1 MIQPQVF
8 PRQMYDPNWAM
19 TQRWP
24 MSASMM
30 NPMSAMSSMLGG
42 DWSPLGLEQSL
53 MPAMSSLDIFD
64 PFDDL
69 DNLMGRNMDWLS
81 RPQLLGNREPML
93 PRVPNKYRVSVDCAG
108 FRPKDVKTEV
118 NAKNE
123 LIVQGKQED
132 AVDKQSGDFC
142 KREFKK
148 TYQLPAN
155 SQKDQM
161 ISFMSGN
168 RLICEVPLQETE
180 EVKNVHL
187 WPEQIKN
194 EDGTMSI
201 QMAFNLPE
209 NIDPK
214 KVNVSVK
221 DHDLIVRIE
230 DKVKK
235 PDSSSQFHYY
245 QRTTLPDR
253 TKLDELKCVQEGG
266 KIICTA
272 PIEQTALPYRTV
284 PIQQTQQKKQ
294 VKQN

>member
-1 MIQPQVF
+1 MF
-8 PRQMYDPNWAM
+8 DPNWSLS
-19 TQRWP
+19 TRWP
-24 MSASMM
+24 TSFM
-30 NPMSAMSSMLGG
+30 NPMSTMSSMFSGFPSL
-42 DWSPLGLEQSL
+42 DQSL

-69 DNLMGRNMDWLS
+69 DNLMGRNMEWLT
-81 RPQLLGNREPML
+81 RPLLLGNREPML
-93 PRVPNKYRVSVDCAG
+93 PRVPNKYRVSVDCSG
-108 FRPKDVKTEV
+108 FRPKEVTTEI

-123 LIVQGKQED
+123 LIVQGKQEEP
-132 AVDKQSGDFC
+132 VDKQTGDFC

-161 ISFMSGN
+161 VSFMSGN

-180 EVKNVHL
+180 QVKNVHL
-187 WPEQIKN
+187 WPEQIVNK
-194 EDGTMSI
+194 DGTKSI
-201 QMAFNLPE
+201 QMGFNLPE

-230 DKVKK
+230 DKVKN
-235 PDSSSQFHYY
+235 PDGSSQFHYY

-272 PIEQTALPYRTV
+272 PLEQTALPYRTV
-284 PIQQTQQKKQ
+284 PIQQAEQKKE
-294 VKQN
+294 VKQA

>member
-1 MIQPQVF
+1 MSQIQPQIF
-8 PRQMYDPNWAM
+8 PRQNFDPNW
-19 TQRWP
+19 RWP
-24 MSASMM
+24 SNMQQMQGMM
-30 NPMSAMSSMLGG
+30 MMPFGQM
-42 DWSPLGLEQSL
+42 PQLGLEQSL
-53 MPAMSSLDIFD
+53 MPAMSSLEIFD

-81 RPQLLGNREPML
+81 RPRLLGAMDMGM

-108 FRPKDVKTEV
+108 FAPKDVKTEI

-123 LIVQGKQED
+123 LIVVGKQEQPK
-132 AVDKQSGDFC
+132 DKETGDFC
-142 KREFKK
+142 NREFKK

-180 EVKNVHL
+180 KVKNTQL
-187 WPEQIKN
+187 WPNQIENK
-194 EDGTMSI
+194 DGSKSI

-209 NIDPK
+209 NIDPN

-230 DKVKK
+230 DNVKK
-235 PDSSSQFHYY
+235 PDGMSQFHYY

-266 KIICTA
+266 KIVCTA
-272 PIEQTALPYRTV
+272 PLDKTAVPYRTV
-284 PIQQTQQKKQ
+284 PIQNVAQNKQ
-294 VKQN
+294 VKNA